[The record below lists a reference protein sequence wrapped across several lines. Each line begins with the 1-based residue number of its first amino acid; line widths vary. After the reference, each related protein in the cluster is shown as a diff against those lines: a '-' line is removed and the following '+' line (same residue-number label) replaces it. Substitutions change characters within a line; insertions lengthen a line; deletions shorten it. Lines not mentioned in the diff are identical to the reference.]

1 MASFPKPYIRNHEK
15 LFIHRYRL
23 NLNQT
28 RMAGYLGLTRHRLSK
43 LELGELKIPPKTFGI
58 SDIKLTKV
66 EICIILRRRLGLN
79 HTQLSGKMGV
89 SRTWVS
95 HMETGRSNP
104 ARLIEYWSS

>member
-1 MASFPKPYIRNHEK
+1 MASFPKPYIRLYEK
-15 LFIHRYRL
+15 FFIKRFRL
-23 NLNQT
+23 NINQT
-28 RMAGYLGLTRHRLSK
+28 EVADYFGLTRHEISK
-43 LELGELKIPPKTFGI
+43 IELGQLGPPIPGLEFKG
-58 SDIKLTKV
+58 IKLTRV
-66 EICIILRRRLGLN
+66 EICIILRRREGLN